1 MLFFIVMPIVTIY
14 YMILMGYILLCYEFM
29 QQEIKWY
36 QFIFS
41 MIFPLI
47 FPFLLFLVIIIG
59 LTITPFCIM
68 FKLFSMELK
77 WIKKYR

>member
-1 MLFFIVMPIVTIY
+1 MLSFIVMPIVTIY
-14 YMILMGYILLCYEFM
+14 YMVLMCYILLCYEFI

-47 FPFLLFLVIIIG
+47 FPFLFIFMLTIG
-59 LTITPFCIM
+59 LTIAPFCIM
-68 FKLFSMELK
+68 FKLFNMELK
-77 WIKKYR
+77 WIKK